1 MAYSA
6 LEHIQQRVNE
16 TTLIRLTTDSGDA
29 VDLVTVEGAIAEA
42 DAEIDGYVGR
52 RHTVPLYPVPP
63 MLTKISADIAV
74 YNLYL
79 LRPRSVPEEVK
90 DRYKDAVRFLKD
102 VSAGVVSLGVNDP
115 DGTPAATHKPD
126 IESSDR
132 VFSRTKLGGW

>member
-6 LEHIQQRVNE
+6 LEQIQQRVNE

-29 VDLVTVEGAIAEA
+29 VDLVTVEGAIADA

-52 RHTVPLYPVPP
+52 RHAVPLDPVPP
-63 MLTKISADIAV
+63 MLVKLSADIAV
-74 YNLYL
+74 RNLYG
-79 LRPRSVPEEVK
+79 LRPGSVPEEVK

-102 VSAGVVSLGVNDP
+102 VSSGVVSLGVDDP
-115 DGTPAATHKPD
+115 EGTPSATHKTD

-132 VFSRTKLGGW
+132 VFSRTKLEGF

>member
-1 MAYSA
+1 MAYSS
-6 LEHIQQRVNE
+6 LTQIQQRVNE

-29 VDLVTVEGAIAEA
+29 VDLVTVEGAIADA

-52 RHTVPLYPVPP
+52 RHAVPLDPVPP

-79 LRPRSVPEEVK
+79 LRPGSVPEEIRE
-90 DRYKDAVRFLKD
+90 RYKDAIRFLKD
-102 VSAGVVSLGVNDP
+102 VSNGVVSLGVDDP

-132 VFSRTKLGGW
+132 VFSRSKLEGF